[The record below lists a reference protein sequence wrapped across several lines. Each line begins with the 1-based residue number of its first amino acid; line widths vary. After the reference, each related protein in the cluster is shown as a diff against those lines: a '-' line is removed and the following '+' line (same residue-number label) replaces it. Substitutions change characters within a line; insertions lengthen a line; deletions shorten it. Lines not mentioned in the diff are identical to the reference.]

1 MKSNA
6 IAAVGVA
13 LVNLPLTVIGA
24 MATNRGPDSTKNVFW
39 SQQF

>member
-13 LVNLPLTVIGA
+13 FVDLPLTVE
-24 MATNRGPDSTKNVFW
+24 PVLVLSEK
-39 SQQF
+39 